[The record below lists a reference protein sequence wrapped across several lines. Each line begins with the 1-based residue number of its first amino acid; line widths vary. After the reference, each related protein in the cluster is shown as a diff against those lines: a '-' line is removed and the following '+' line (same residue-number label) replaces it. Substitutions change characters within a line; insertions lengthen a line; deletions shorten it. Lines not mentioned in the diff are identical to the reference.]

1 MTIDLKTLKAMSDG
15 AMIMAAQA
23 EQMAIFDA
31 GMVEGTKQ
39 MAESLQS
46 IVNDCA
52 RQLAERRAA
61 ENGAENGGVNSAENN
76 ADVAAAQAACDSAD
90 QETAANVSSPNS
102 PSLPQNAASG
112 AFRPDSG
119 QTGRPDAG
127 SSPAPSQGAVSASTA
142 NQTHAAI
149 PQATAAT
156 PQANTQQSTAAAPQ
170 ANTPQ
175 ATAAIPQ
182 ANPPQT
188 HAAIHQTAPQT
199 PPLELVT
206 LRAFVAERSTPEN
219 RAKIKA
225 ILSKYGV
232 RKLTELKESQ
242 YEAVRNEVAAL

>member
-23 EQMAIFDA
+23 EQMAIFAA

-61 ENGAENGGVNSAENN
+61 ENGTENGRVNSAENN
-76 ADVAAAQAACDSAD
+76 AAVAATQTACDRAAPGC
-90 QETAANVSSPNS
+90 TANVSSLNS

-112 AFRPDSG
+112 AFQPESG
-119 QTGRPDAG
+119 QTGQPDAG
-127 SSPAPSQGAVSASTA
+127 CRPAPSQGAVGMSTA

-149 PQATAAT
+149 SQATAAT
-156 PQANTQQSTAAAPQ
+156 PQANAPQSTTATPQ
-170 ANTPQ
+170 AN
-175 ATAAIPQ
+175 A
-182 ANPPQT
+182 PQT
-188 HAAIHQTAPQT
+188 HAAIPQTAPQT
-199 PPLELVT
+199 PSLDLVT

-225 ILSKYGV
+225 ILTRYGV

>member
-23 EQMAIFDA
+23 EQMAIFAA

-61 ENGAENGGVNSAENN
+61 ENGAENGTP
-76 ADVAAAQAACDSAD
+76 VAATQTACDRAD
-90 QETAANVSSPNS
+90 PGYTANASSLNS

-112 AFRPDSG
+112 AFRPESG
-119 QTGRPDAG
+119 QTGRLDAG
-127 SSPAPSQGAVSASTA
+127 GRPAPAQGAVGASTA
-142 NQTHAAI
+142 PQTHAVTPQTHAAI
-149 PQATAAT
+149 PQANA
-156 PQANTQQSTAAAPQ
+156 
-170 ANTPQ
+170 PQ
-175 ATAAIPQ
+175 ATAATTQ
-182 ANPPQT
+182 ANVPQT
-188 HAAIHQTAPQT
+188 PAAARQTAPQTAPQT
-199 PPLELVT
+199 PSLDLVT

-225 ILSKYGV
+225 ILTRYGV

>member
-15 AMIMAAQA
+15 AMIMATQA
-23 EQMAIFDA
+23 EQMAIFAA

-61 ENGAENGGVNSAENN
+61 ENGRVNSAENN
-76 ADVAAAQAACDSAD
+76 AAVAATQTACDRAASGY
-90 QETAANVSSPNS
+90 TANVSSPNS

-112 AFRPDSG
+112 AFRPESG

-127 SSPAPSQGAVSASTA
+127 SRPAPLQGAEGASTA
-142 NQTHAAI
+142 PQTPAAI
-149 PQATAAT
+149 PQANAPQATAAT
-156 PQANTQQSTAAAPQ
+156 PQANA
-170 ANTPQ
+170 PQ
-175 ATAAIPQ
+175 ATAAAPQ

-188 HAAIHQTAPQT
+188 HAAIPQTAPQT
-199 PPLELVT
+199 PPLDLVT

-225 ILSKYGV
+225 ILTRYGV

>member
-23 EQMAIFDA
+23 EQMALFAA
-31 GMVEGTKQ
+31 GMVEGTRQ
-39 MAESLQS
+39 MAESMQS

-61 ENGAENGGVNSAENN
+61 ENGAENNGAIATTQTACYN
-76 ADVAAAQAACDSAD
+76 AGP
-90 QETAANVSSPNS
+90 ETTANVSSPNS
-102 PSLPQNAASG
+102 PSLPRNAASG
-112 AFRPDSG
+112 AFQPESG
-119 QTGRPDAG
+119 QMGRPDAE
-127 SSPAPSQGAVSASTA
+127 SRPAPSQGAVGASAA

-149 PQATAAT
+149 PQATSAT
-156 PQANTQQSTAAAPQ
+156 PQANTPQTPAAAQ
-170 ANTPQ
+170 
-175 ATAAIPQ
+175 
-182 ANPPQT
+182 
-188 HAAIHQTAPQT
+188 QTAPQT
-199 PPLELVT
+199 PPLDLVT

-225 ILSKYGV
+225 ILTRYGV

>member
-15 AMIMAAQA
+15 AMIMATQA
-23 EQMAIFDA
+23 EQMVIFAA

-61 ENGAENGGVNSAENN
+61 ENGRVNSAENN
-76 ADVAAAQAACDSAD
+76 AAVSATQTACDRAASGY
-90 QETAANVSSPNS
+90 TANVSSLNS

-112 AFRPDSG
+112 AFRPESG
-119 QTGRPDAG
+119 QTGWPDAG

-188 HAAIHQTAPQT
+188 HAAIPQTAPQT
-199 PPLELVT
+199 PPLDLVT